1 MAKTKKKRK
10 MERKENLKE
19 QNETNREDKHMLH
32 ETKESRTNTKKKSIG
47 NHRNKLQVN
56 ELEKQL
62 NPFLMSFV
70 AKCR

>member
-1 MAKTKKKRK
+1 MTKTKKKRK

-19 QNETNREDKHMLH
+19 QNETNREDKHMLL